1 MVYNNAKYKNI
12 LIINLGAYNF
22 AKSRF
27 NEVVCMYLIKTSN
40 YNILSKFLLN
50 NNIFILLHRRLN
62 IHRVPVKLIWF
73 S

>member
-12 LIINLGAYNF
+12 LIINSNTYNF
-22 AKSRF
+22 AKLRF
-27 NEVVCMYLIKTSN
+27 NEVVCAYLIKTPN
-40 YNILSKFLLN
+40 YKILSKFLLN
-50 NNIFILLHRRLN
+50 NNLFILLHHRPN

>member
-12 LIINLGAYNF
+12 LIINSDTYNF

-27 NEVVCMYLIKTSN
+27 NEVVCAYLIKTSN
-40 YNILSKFLLN
+40 YKILSKFLLN
-50 NNIFILLHRRLN
+50 NNLFILLHHRPN